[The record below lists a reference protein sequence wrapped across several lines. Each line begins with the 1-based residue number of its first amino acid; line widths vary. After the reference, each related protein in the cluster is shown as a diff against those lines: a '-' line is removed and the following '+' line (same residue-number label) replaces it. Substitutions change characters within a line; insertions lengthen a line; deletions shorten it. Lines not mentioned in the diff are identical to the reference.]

1 MTHWNILNRMFGD
14 NILGCGPQLFEKCFI
29 IIELCLFVLVFPSLG
44 PGPIGKF
51 LNFCKFQH
59 NSMYDTLYRHQAL
72 YSCRNLPG
80 P

>member
-14 NILGCGPQLFEKCFI
+14 NILGCGPQLFEKCFV
-29 IIELCLFVLVFPSLG
+29 IIELCLFVLVFPNLG
-44 PGPIGKF
+44 PEPIGKF

-59 NSMYDTLYRHQAL
+59 NSMYDTVYRHQAL